1 MCPFQ
6 IVKFSLCLISLS
18 DILQLRYFIIITV
31 IIIIFIIPSK
41 VRLNLKIAQDKPHV
55 NIPILSYAHSQDKL
69 QACLTQERNLAD
81 KESVW

>member
-1 MCPFQ
+1 M
-6 IVKFSLCLISLS
+6 
-18 DILQLRYFIIITV
+18 
-31 IIIIFIIPSK
+31 
-41 VRLNLKIAQDKPHV
+41 RLNLKIAQDKPHV